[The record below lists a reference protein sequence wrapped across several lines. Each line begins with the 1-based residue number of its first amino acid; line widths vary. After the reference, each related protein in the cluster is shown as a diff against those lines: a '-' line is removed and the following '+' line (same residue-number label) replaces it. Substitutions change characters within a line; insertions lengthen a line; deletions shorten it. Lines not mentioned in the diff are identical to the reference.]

1 MNPIDILLD
10 EDNSENIILYGEDGE
25 AIECEQIAIIELDGV
40 TYALLHPLDAEGLA
54 DDEAL
59 VFAIDESGDEPL
71 LRLEDNEDIIDAV
84 FEEYYMLV
92 DEYEEDQEDEE

>member
-1 MNPIDILLD
+1 MDPIDILMD
-10 EDNSENIILYGEDGE
+10 ENNSENIILYGEDGE
-25 AIECEQIAIIELDGV
+25 AIECEQIAVIELDGI

-59 VFAIDESGDEPL
+59 VFAVDESGDDPM

-84 FEEYYMLV
+84 FTEYYILLN
-92 DEYEEDQEDEE
+92 EYEEDQEDDE